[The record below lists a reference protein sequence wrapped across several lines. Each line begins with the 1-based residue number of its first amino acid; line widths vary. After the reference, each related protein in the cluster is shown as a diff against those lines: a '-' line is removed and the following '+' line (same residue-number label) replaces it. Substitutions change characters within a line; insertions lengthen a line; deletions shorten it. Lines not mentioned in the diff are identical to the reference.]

1 MRSTDSEDR
10 RGYRV
15 FCRVVRG
22 ENRNLNNPPASP
34 RNGAKMMSLIDLDD
48 DQRWVPT
55 HVNVTVLRARGLRTK
70 GKHGSRYL
78 YTIIQVGKEKYTTGL
93 VEKVEVPEWNE
104 ECTFELLPGILEDGG
119 RDAYPPSSADLVL
132 TVMHRVL
139 IGLDVFLGQAIIPL
153 DKIFHEGTCPRDE
166 YVT

>member
-1 MRSTDSEDR
+1 
-10 RGYRV
+10 
-15 FCRVVRG
+15 
-22 ENRNLNNPPASP
+22 
-34 RNGAKMMSLIDLDD
+34 MMSLIDLDD

-93 VEKVEVPEWNE
+93 VEKAEVPEWNE
-104 ECTFELLPGILEDGG
+104 ECCFELLPGILEDGG
-119 RDAYPPSSADLVL
+119 RSAYPPGSGDLVL

-139 IGLDVFLGQAIIPL
+139 IGLDVFLGQTIIPL
-153 DKIFHEGTCPRDE
+153 DKIFQDGMCPRDE
-166 YVT
+166 YVLFYFNVCMTNLMVCQFTVHT